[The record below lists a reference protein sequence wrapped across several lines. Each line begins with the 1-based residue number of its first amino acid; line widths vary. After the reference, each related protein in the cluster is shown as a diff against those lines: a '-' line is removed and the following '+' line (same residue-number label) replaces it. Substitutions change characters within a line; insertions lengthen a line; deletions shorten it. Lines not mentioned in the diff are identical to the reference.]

1 MIYSMIRSRN
11 RLRHSSGFTL
21 VEIMLVVI
29 VIGILAAMVVPRL
42 AGRSDQAREA
52 AARTDI
58 DANIAAALDLFEMDT
73 GAYPTTEEGLEALR
87 RKPSDPATADKWR
100 GPYLK
105 KMPKDPW
112 GNSYVYRYPSSHGMD
127 YDLISLGKDGQEG
140 GGDDV
145 TNRESEDE

>member
-1 MIYSMIRSRN
+1 MLNPTKRVRD
-11 RLRHSSGFTL
+11 SSGFTL

-58 DANIAAALDLFEMDT
+58 NANMAAALDLFEMDT
-73 GAYPTTEEGLEALR
+73 GGYPTTEEGLEALR

-105 KMPKDPW
+105 KTPKDPW
-112 GNSYVYRYPSSHGMD
+112 GNPYVYRFPSSHEMD

-145 TNRESEDE
+145 SNWDSEEDE